1 MWRRWSREYLAA
13 LRERH
18 NCNGK
23 GKARPL
29 KPGDVLLIRSEEKNQ
44 GKWPLV
50 VVVELFNGRD
60 GIVRGVKLR
69 AGKTFL
75 DRPIQHLYS
84 MELACNRAPERAEV
98 LTPLNAKA
106 PVFRPRRDA
115 AVAANLRIRDAIVK
129 NFKTKCRTEL
139 CGWTENIK
147 CFQRTLTFITLFC
160 FVSDFNL
167 IIN

>member
-18 NCNGK
+18 DCNGN

-29 KPGDVLLIRSEEKNQ
+29 KPGDVVLIRSEEKNR
-44 GKWPLV
+44 GKWPLGV
-50 VVVELFNGRD
+50 VDKLFNGRD

-75 DRPIQHLYS
+75 ERPIQHLYP
-84 MELACNRAPERAEV
+84 MELACDRAPERAEV

-115 AVAANLRIRDAIVK
+115 AVAANLRIRDAIESE
-129 NFKTKCRTEL
+129 EL
-139 CGWTENIK
+139 
-147 CFQRTLTFITLFC
+147 
-160 FVSDFNL
+160 
-167 IIN
+167 